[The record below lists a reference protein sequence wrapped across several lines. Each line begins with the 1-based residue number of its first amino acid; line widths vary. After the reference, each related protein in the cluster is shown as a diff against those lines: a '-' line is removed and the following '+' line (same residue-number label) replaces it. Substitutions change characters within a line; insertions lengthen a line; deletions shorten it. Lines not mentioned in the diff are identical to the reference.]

1 VPDPQTVDPEVSR
14 AKFAREVADYRA
26 LEETYRKRGQI
37 LLDAVFP
44 QVCVMFAVPKLRP
57 SPILACVVVD
67 FTDYDVQPLSVR
79 FVDPFTREPVK
90 AKDLPLPMLRRPPVP
105 PGMPMEM
112 CLQLLQQGQMPVNLL
127 IQNHGPEEPP
137 FLCLPR
143 VREYHENPAHTG
155 DSWFLHRRSGE
166 GSLAFILDTIWSHGI
181 NPIENYQFVVQAQMP
196 MIGVGVDFQRVPD

>member
-1 VPDPQTVDPEVSR
+1 MSELQTVDPEVSR

-26 LEETYRKRGQI
+26 LEDVYRKRGQI
-37 LLDAVFP
+37 LLDATFP
-44 QVCVMFAVPKLRP
+44 EVCVMFAAPKLRP
-57 SPILACVVVD
+57 SPVLACVIVN

-79 FVDPFTREPVK
+79 FIDPFTREPVK

-112 CLQLLQQGQMPVNLL
+112 YLQLLQQGQMPVNLL
-127 IQNHGPEEPP
+127 LQNNGPEEPP

-143 VREYHENPAHTG
+143 VREYHDNPAHTG
-155 DSWFLHRRSGE
+155 DSWFLHRHSGE

-181 NPIENYQFVVQAQMP
+181 NPVEHYQFVVQAQMP
-196 MIGVGVDFQRVPD
+196 MIGVGVNFGRVPD